1 MAKRETADGQ
11 TGLFDRAAEQEEIE
25 RISRQARERIATSPQ
40 APRND
45 KDGGRIATA
54 PQAPRND
61 EDRADEGHRPLRRKA
76 DVKCASLQDGSVWEM
91 KKRGSVGV
99 VSTVPNCGYSEAA
112 LRSLRER
119 GWHLYKDGKR
129 LD

>member
-1 MAKRETADGQ
+1 MARRKTADGQ
-11 TGLFDRAAEQEEIE
+11 TGLFENAVAPHP
-25 RISRQARERIATSPQ
+25 ARDAGHLPPRGKAT
-40 APRND
+40 
-45 KDGGRIATA
+45 
-54 PQAPRND
+54 
-61 EDRADEGHRPLRRKA
+61 
-76 DVKCASLQDGSVWEM
+76 DGSVWEM

-99 VSTVPNCGYSEAA
+99 ISTAPYCGYSEAT